1 MLWGQSA
8 TSHVVSIVHLAPLS
22 VRMPV
27 RSARC
32 SSSCVAS
39 LVWRETKFWHDLIQ
53 AARRQCGIHHRLT
66 CDPFT
71 VRILAAWEQPLPVE
85 YSTRVGG
92 AVGKHGGQTAVGCYV
107 RTAVHGIRKGAQ
119 CTGAVWGSIAAVV
132 RSNMLGYG
140 KASCS
145 TQCSSAKWQFTALSG
160 KYRAN
165 CKSPKPL

>member
-1 MLWGQSA
+1 MGA
-8 TSHVVSIVHLAPLS
+8 VAKSHVVSIVHLAPLS

-39 LVWRETKFWHDLIQ
+39 LKLNFGMTSFRP
-53 AARRQCGIHHRLT
+53 QCGIHHRLT
-66 CDPFT
+66 CARFT

-92 AVGKHGGQTAVGCYV
+92 AVGKHGGQTAVGCQV
-107 RTAVHGIRKGAQ
+107 RTAAHGIRKGAQ

-132 RSNMLGYG
+132 RSSMLGYG

-165 CKSPKPL
+165 CNQSLCRCGSATV